1 MPQEGKS
8 QLLLHGSVKKQ
19 QRDKNDWT
27 HSHALQSHR
36 CVYLTTF
43 MLWDLNK
50 HSMGREGSTALPAQ
64 CLLEIYTD
72 CSLDCSPIGTM
83 LTTFPVEEKVNQQT
97 KGKMFSMFK
106 LVFLIGCMRE
116 VIIHRNF
123 WIKHRIQQ
131 VAQMKLK
138 RAKRARQGEV
148 VLLLTTVIEYKVKN
162 SRTKH

>member
-1 MPQEGKS
+1 
-8 QLLLHGSVKKQ
+8 
-19 QRDKNDWT
+19 
-27 HSHALQSHR
+27 
-36 CVYLTTF
+36 
-43 MLWDLNK
+43 
-50 HSMGREGSTALPAQ
+50 
-64 CLLEIYTD
+64 
-72 CSLDCSPIGTM
+72 
-83 LTTFPVEEKVNQQT
+83 
-97 KGKMFSMFK
+97 MFSMLK